1 MPAAPV
7 IIPER
12 ALPDLKRIA
21 ELDDDLF
28 NSLMSAIGEATP
40 TLTREQFSDQISQK
54 VKLPDEGDHLE
65 AVLRTAFVLYG
76 FRERT
81 GISTQDLTQAVT
93 DSATVTKAEF
103 PADKREKLRSRLALL
118 LSFDKSLGVTLK
130 ALDVMTEH
138 ERIFCRA
145 RILSD
150 IRPVF
155 AEELESAPGAM
166 IIHNLQIGFHKAGK
180 HQEYYFALDTDD
192 IQKLKKIIE
201 RAEKKTIALQA
212 ILKKSNVRYLEV

>member
-1 MPAAPV
+1 MPLASI
-7 IIPER
+7 IIPEG
-12 ALPDLKRIA
+12 ALPDLKRIV
-21 ELDDDLF
+21 ELDDKLF
-28 NSLMSAIGEATP
+28 SSLMSVIGEATP
-40 TLTREQFSDQISQK
+40 TLTREQFSSKISEK
-54 VKLPDEGDHLE
+54 IKLPDEGDLP

-76 FRERT
+76 FKERT
-81 GISTQDLTQAVT
+81 GISTQELTQAVT
-93 DSATVTKAEF
+93 DSEPVKKAEF
-103 PADKREKLRSRLALL
+103 LADKIEKLRSRLALL
-118 LSFDKSLGVTLK
+118 LGFDKSLGVTLK

-155 AEELESAPGAM
+155 AEELESAPAAM
-166 IIHNLQIGFHKAGK
+166 IIHNLQIGFHEYGR
-180 HQEYYFALDTDD
+180 HHEYYFALDTDD

-212 ILKKSNVRYLEV
+212 LLKKSNVRYLEV